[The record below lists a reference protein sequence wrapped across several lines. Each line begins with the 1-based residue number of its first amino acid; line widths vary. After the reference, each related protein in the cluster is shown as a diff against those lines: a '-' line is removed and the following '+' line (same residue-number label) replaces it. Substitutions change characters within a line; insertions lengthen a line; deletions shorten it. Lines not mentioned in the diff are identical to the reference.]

1 MTSPRGG
8 RHEYRNAS
16 DYRSCLDIARW
27 WWVVREG
34 SLVLTA
40 YVGSTASDDRA
51 AARGGKQ
58 FSGYHSTCRSPK
70 PDRQNDLDFQQPGR
84 NNQPTC
90 PRFDVR
96 WTMSSFCNERQLGR
110 LLKKYLA
117 YYRGSGA
124 LVCKRTQGVCGPATA
139 DGMLAS
145 QVAGH
150 HGCVK
155 PDQIGISIFRS
166 QAQPDYAV
174 ADGRSGGIAS
184 AFPLHRNP

>member
-40 YVGSTASDDRA
+40 YVGSTA
-51 AARGGKQ
+51 
-58 FSGYHSTCRSPK
+58 SGYHSTCRSPK

-96 WTMSSFCNERQLGR
+96 WTMSSFCNERQLRR

-117 YYRGSGA
+117 HYHGSGA

-139 DGMLAS
+139 DGMLPPTS
-145 QVAGH
+145 CWSSV
-150 HGCVK
+150 
-155 PDQIGISIFRS
+155 
-166 QAQPDYAV
+166 QPDRRGGAGTHAAPKTDAV
-174 ADGRSGGIAS
+174 
-184 AFPLHRNP
+184 HRHAVPRNVAVQSL